1 MPSSNPGAACTGLW
15 WVRPTDLPDQRG
27 YSWGMNWGT
36 IIFVLV
42 AVAQGYAKWRK
53 KQADEAKR
61 AQATASKKKAVNQAE
76 WREVQANQSAPA
88 VDSANTPSEAGSP
101 WMPGD
106 RDPERG
112 GERLLAQA
120 RSNQA
125 SAGLGASG
133 GAELPVEAVAGG
145 ASAAQESV
153 KSTRELDVDL
163 ILQGFGLD
171 AGKSTISSNARIED
185 LEEELNL
192 LRQRQST
199 LLRNWKKLRDERNAL
214 ASQLE
219 GARSAPVPA
228 EGSVTPQGLLDR
240 LKSPSGA
247 REAFVVAEILG
258 PPAGSKRSGAQSLH
272 N

>member
-1 MPSSNPGAACTGLW
+1 
-15 WVRPTDLPDQRG
+15 
-27 YSWGMNWGT
+27 MNWGT

-61 AQATASKKKAVNQAE
+61 AQATASRKKAVSQAE
-76 WREVQANQSAPA
+76 WRDIQAGQSAPA
-88 VDSANTPSEAGSP
+88 VDAANTSSEAGSP

-120 RSNQA
+120 RNNQVT
-125 SAGLGASG
+125 AGQGASG
-133 GAELPVEAVAGG
+133 GAELPSETVAGG
-145 ASAAQESV
+145 GSAAQESSNSSGEV
-153 KSTRELDVDL
+153 DVDL
-163 ILQGFGLD
+163 ILKGFGLD
-171 AGKSTISSNARIED
+171 TGKRTISSNARIED

-192 LRQRQST
+192 LRQRQSS
-199 LLRNWKKLRDERNAL
+199 LLRNWKKLRDERDAL
-214 ASQLE
+214 AKRLEEADAGSSASQ
-219 GARSAPVPA
+219 GPVQ
-228 EGSVTPQGLLDR
+228 SQSLLDR

>member
-1 MPSSNPGAACTGLW
+1 
-15 WVRPTDLPDQRG
+15 
-27 YSWGMNWGT
+27 MNWGT

-61 AQATASKKKAVNQAE
+61 AEAPAAKKKPGRQAE
-76 WREVQANQSAPA
+76 WREIQADQSPPP
-88 VDSANTPSEAGSP
+88 VDEANTSSEIGAP

-120 RSNQA
+120 RNNQA
-125 SAGLGASG
+125 AAGLGTSG
-133 GAELPVEAVAGG
+133 GKDLPTETVAGG
-145 ASAAQESV
+145 TSAAQRPGNS
-153 KSTRELDVDL
+153 SGELDVDL
-163 ILQGFGLD
+163 ILKGFGLD
-171 AGKSTISSNARIED
+171 AGESTVSSNARIED
-185 LEEELNL
+185 LEQELNL

-199 LLRNWKKLRDERNAL
+199 LLRNWKKLRDERDAM
-214 ASQLE
+214 ARRLE
-219 GARSAPVPA
+219 GVQSVSVAAESPV
-228 EGSVTPQGLLDR
+228 SSQGLLDR

>member
-1 MPSSNPGAACTGLW
+1 
-15 WVRPTDLPDQRG
+15 
-27 YSWGMNWGT
+27 MNWGT

-61 AQATASKKKAVNQAE
+61 AQAAGSQKKAVSQVE
-76 WREVQANQSAPA
+76 WREIQADQSAPA
-88 VDSANTPSEAGSP
+88 VDAANTSSEAGSP

-120 RSNQA
+120 RNNQA
-125 SAGLGASG
+125 TAGLEPPGA
-133 GAELPVEAVAGG
+133 AELPSETVAGG
-145 ASAAQESV
+145 APATQAPSSAS
-153 KSTRELDVDL
+153 RELDVDL
-163 ILQGFGLD
+163 ILKGFGLD
-171 AGKSTISSNARIED
+171 TGKSTISSNARIED
-185 LEEELNL
+185 LEDELNM

-199 LLRNWKKLRDERNAL
+199 LLRNWKKLRDERDAL
-214 ASQLE
+214 AMRLE
-219 GARSAPVPA
+219 GAEAAPSASQGPV
-228 EGSVTPQGLLDR
+228 SSQGLLDR

-247 REAFVVAEILG
+247 REAFVVAEILA

>member
-1 MPSSNPGAACTGLW
+1 
-15 WVRPTDLPDQRG
+15 
-27 YSWGMNWGT
+27 MNWGT

-61 AQATASKKKAVNQAE
+61 TQATASKKKAVSQAE
-76 WREVQANQSAPA
+76 WREIQADGSAPA
-88 VDSANTPSEAGSP
+88 VDAANTSSGAGSP

-120 RSNQA
+120 RNNQA
-125 SAGLGASG
+125 MAGQGASG
-133 GAELPVEAVAGG
+133 VAELPSETVAGG
-145 ASAAQESV
+145 ASAAQGPA
-153 KSTRELDVDL
+153 KSNRELDVDL

-185 LEEELNL
+185 LEDELNM

-199 LLRNWKKLRDERNAL
+199 LLRNWKKLRDERDAL
-214 ASQLE
+214 AMRLE
-219 GARSAPVPA
+219 GAEATPGASQGPV
-228 EGSVTPQGLLDR
+228 SSQGLLER

>member
-1 MPSSNPGAACTGLW
+1 
-15 WVRPTDLPDQRG
+15 
-27 YSWGMNWGT
+27 MNWGT

-61 AQATASKKKAVNQAE
+61 AEAAATKQKVVRPTE
-76 WREVQANQSAPA
+76 WREIQADQSAPA
-88 VDSANTPSEAGSP
+88 VDEVNASSEVGSP

-120 RSNQA
+120 RNNQA
-125 SAGLGASG
+125 TAGLGPSG
-133 GAELPVEAVAGG
+133 TAALPVEAVAGG
-145 ASAAQESV
+145 AFAGQGPANSS
-153 KSTRELDVDL
+153 RELDVDL
-163 ILQGFGLD
+163 IMKGFGLD
-171 AGKSTISSNARIED
+171 TGKSTISSNARIED

-199 LLRNWKKLRDERNAL
+199 LLRNWKKLRDERDAL
-214 ASQLE
+214 ARRLE
-219 GARSAPVPA
+219 GTESAPVVA
-228 EGSVTPQGLLDR
+228 EGPISSQGLLDR

-258 PPAGSKRSGAQSLH
+258 APAGSKRSGPQSLH

>member
-1 MPSSNPGAACTGLW
+1 
-15 WVRPTDLPDQRG
+15 
-27 YSWGMNWGT
+27 MNWGT

-61 AQATASKKKAVNQAE
+61 AQATAPKRNVVRQAE
-76 WREVQANQSAPA
+76 WREIQADQSGPSVPTADEA
-88 VDSANTPSEAGSP
+88 TPEPNAGSP

-120 RSNQA
+120 RNSQPTA
-125 SAGLGASG
+125 EVGGSLGVDVPPEPVIG
-133 GAELPVEAVAGG
+133 GT
-145 ASAAQESV
+145 SAAQGQT
-153 KSTRELDVDL
+153 KSTREPNMDL
-163 ILQGFGLD
+163 ILKGFGLD
-171 AGKSTISSNARIED
+171 AGDTTISSNARIED
-185 LEEELNL
+185 LEEELNS

-199 LLRNWKKLRDERNAL
+199 LLRNWKKLRDERDAL
-214 ASQLE
+214 AMRLE
-219 GARSAPVPA
+219 GEGPAPVPA
-228 EGSVTPQGLLDR
+228 GGQVTVQGLLDR

-247 REAFVVAEILG
+247 RDAFVVAEILG
-258 PPAGSKRSGAQSLH
+258 APVGSKHSGAQSLH

>member
-1 MPSSNPGAACTGLW
+1 MPSFNPGAACTGLW
-15 WVRPTDLPDQRG
+15 WVRPTDLPNQRG

-61 AQATASKKKAVNQAE
+61 SQATASKKKAVRQPE
-76 WREVQANQSAPA
+76 WREIQVNQSAPA
-88 VDSANTPSEAGSP
+88 VDSANTSSEDGSP
-101 WMPGD
+101 WIPGD

-120 RSNQA
+120 RNNQA
-125 SAGLGASG
+125 TAGLGLPG
-133 GAELPVEAVAGG
+133 GAELPSETVAGG
-145 ASAAQESV
+145 ASAAQGPAS
-153 KSTRELDVDL
+153 SSRELDMDL
-163 ILQGFGLD
+163 ILKGFGLD
-171 AGKSTISSNARIED
+171 TGASTISSNARIED
-185 LEEELNL
+185 LEDELNM

-199 LLRNWKKLRDERNAL
+199 LLRNWKKLRDERDTL
-214 ASQLE
+214 AMRLE
-219 GARSAPVPA
+219 GAGPAPGASQGPV
-228 EGSVTPQGLLDR
+228 SSQGLLDR

-247 REAFVVAEILG
+247 REAFVVAEILSL
-258 PPAGSKRSGAQSLH
+258 PVGSKRSGAQSLH

>member
-1 MPSSNPGAACTGLW
+1 
-15 WVRPTDLPDQRG
+15 
-27 YSWGMNWGT
+27 MNWGT

-53 KQADEAKR
+53 KQEDQAKQAEAS
-61 AQATASKKKAVNQAE
+61 ASKRNAVRQAE
-76 WREVQANQSAPA
+76 WRKMQADQSAPT
-88 VDSANTPSEAGSP
+88 VDEAGATSEVGSP

-120 RSNQA
+120 RSSQTT
-125 SAGLGASG
+125 AGVGSTG
-133 GAELPVEAVAGG
+133 GAELPVEPIVGRVSSAQGQDQSSGG
-145 ASAAQESV
+145 V
-153 KSTRELDVDL
+153 DVDL
-163 ILQGFGLD
+163 ILKGFGLD
-171 AGKSTISSNARIED
+171 EGGTKVSSNARIED

-199 LLRNWKKLRDERNAL
+199 LLRNWKKLRDERDAL
-214 ASQLE
+214 AMRLE
-219 GARSAPVPA
+219 GSEAAPVSI
-228 EGSVTPQGLLDR
+228 GGHVTSEGLLDR
-240 LKSPSGA
+240 LKSPLGA

-258 PPAGSKRSGAQSLH
+258 PPVGSKRSGAQSCH

>member
-1 MPSSNPGAACTGLW
+1 
-15 WVRPTDLPDQRG
+15 
-27 YSWGMNWGT
+27 MNWGT

-61 AQATASKKKAVNQAE
+61 AQATASKQKAVSQTE
-76 WREVQANQSAPA
+76 WREIQADQSPPA
-88 VDSANTPSEAGSP
+88 VDESNTSSEAGSP

-120 RSNQA
+120 RNNQA
-125 SAGLGASG
+125 TAGLGPSG
-133 GAELPVEAVAGG
+133 ATELPSQTVAGA
-145 ASAAQESV
+145 ASAAQGPANAS
-153 KSTRELDVDL
+153 RELDVDL
-163 ILQGFGLD
+163 ILKGFGLD
-171 AGKSTISSNARIED
+171 TGERTISSNARIED
-185 LEEELNL
+185 LEEELNM

-199 LLRNWKKLRDERNAL
+199 LLRNWKKLRDERDAL
-214 ASQLE
+214 AIRLE
-219 GARSAPVPA
+219 GAEASPGASQGPV
-228 EGSVTPQGLLDR
+228 SSQGLLDR

-258 PPAGSKRSGAQSLH
+258 PPAASKRSGAQSLH

>member
-1 MPSSNPGAACTGLW
+1 MPSSNPGAACTELW
-15 WVRPTDLPDQRG
+15 WVRPTDLTDQRG

-36 IIFVLV
+36 IIFILV

-61 AQATASKKKAVNQAE
+61 AEAPAAKEKLVRQAE
-76 WREVQANQSAPA
+76 WREIQADQSPPA
-88 VDSANTPSEAGSP
+88 VDEANTSSEGAP

-120 RSNQA
+120 RSSQA
-125 SAGLGASG
+125 AAGLGTSG
-133 GAELPVEAVAGG
+133 GMDLPTETVAGG
-145 ASAAQESV
+145 TSAAQRSGN
-153 KSTRELDVDL
+153 SSGELDVDL
-163 ILQGFGLD
+163 ILKGFGLD
-171 AGKSTISSNARIED
+171 AGASTVSSNARIED
-185 LEEELNL
+185 LEQELNL

-199 LLRNWKKLRDERNAL
+199 LLRNWKKLRDERDAL
-214 ASQLE
+214 ARRLE
-219 GARSAPVPA
+219 GTGSASVVA
-228 EGSVTPQGLLDR
+228 ESPGSSQGLLDR
-240 LKSPSGA
+240 LQSPSGA